1 MSKIKLQNVN
11 SMNHGIANGP
21 MDGELDL
28 GESGILDESGMM
40 DDSGNVPQIYDGY
53 EYFQVVVEDA
63 IFIRYVVMWNS
74 GNLTGNNIASV
85 KISLD
90 DGCNPME
97 SGNLGE
103 PIVNADPDHYDLIH
117 HQINNIAIIGGGAQ
131 ITGSCTVEYIYYPC
145 GKMQQSGSMCGRDCT
160 PKDKFY
166 SQLLNIVIPTNEEE

>member
-28 GESGILDESGMM
+28 GESGILDDSGMM

-85 KISLD
+85 KMICSD
-90 DGCNPME
+90 DGNVERIEYKGSVETENIPPIQTKSRKRHGDLME
-97 SGNLGE
+97 YVGY
-103 PIVNADPDHYDLIH
+103 AT
-117 HQINNIAIIGGGAQ
+117 ING
-131 ITGSCTVEYIYYPC
+131 TE
-145 GKMQQSGSMCGRDCT
+145 MM
-160 PKDKFY
+160 
-166 SQLLNIVIPTNEEE
+166 SQRILQKQEDS